1 LSCFPTPPIE
11 PARRGPAPARGLRV
25 SLIALVA
32 VAGVSVA
39 TSRAYAQKSPT
50 AQACLERA
58 YQHLVGDRFADAAA
72 ELETAVRFEPR
83 FAYGWYLLASA
94 SRRAGDPDRAAFAY
108 RRYAELRPADPDPY
122 FGLGLSL
129 AAVGDR
135 AGARAA
141 LDKFVEA
148 DRRPSS
154 ASFIDEARRRMTA
167 LEHDDGKAAAQVS
180 AERNGQAAGLLAARK
195 FAEAAEFLRASIA
208 QAPADAAAWYK
219 LGFALRQA
227 GQPVEAAKAYRRSI
241 TLRPEDADAYYGL
254 GQVLVAA
261 NRPEEALVSFRTYVR
276 AAKDRGDPRWIS
288 KARQE
293 IARLESGPRPPRPEG
308 AAPPAAVAPPPAA
321 TAPAASPP
329 AGRRATSPS
338 PSLADAHSTV
348 GGEPTPA
355 PPKTA
360 P

>member
-1 LSCFPTPPIE
+1 LSRPPTSTIE
-11 PARRGPAPARGLRV
+11 PARAHPARRARV
-25 SLIALVA
+25 RLITFVALAGASLLASPA
-32 VAGVSVA
+32 H
-39 TSRAYAQKSPT
+39 AQKSPT
-50 AQACLERA
+50 AQACLGRS

-129 AAVGDR
+129 ASVGDR

-141 LDKFVEA
+141 LNKFLEA
-148 DRRPSS
+148 SHGPSS
-154 ASFIDEARRRMTA
+154 SSFVDEARRRIAA
-167 LEHDDGKAAAQVS
+167 LEHDDGKAAQVS
-180 AERNGQAAGLLAARK
+180 AERNGQAAALLAARK
-195 FAEAAEFLRASIA
+195 FPDAVEFLRGSIA
-208 QAPADAAAWYK
+208 LAPADAGAWYK

-227 GQPVEAAKAYRRSI
+227 GQPDEAAKAYRRSI
-241 TLRPEDADAYYGL
+241 TLRPDDADAYYGL

-261 NRPEEALVSFRTYVR
+261 QRPQEALVSFRTYVK
-276 AAKDRGDPRWIS
+276 AAKDKGDPRWIS

-293 IARLESGPRPPRPEG
+293 IVRLESAPRPARPEG
-308 AAPPAAVAPPPAA
+308 VKPPAAVAPPA
-321 TAPAASPP
+321 AASRPSVP
-329 AGRRATSPS
+329 GTTGPS
-338 PSLADAHSTV
+338 PFLAGAHSTV
-348 GGEPTPA
+348 GGEPAPA
-355 PPKTA
+355 PPKEIEPPVETA